1 VKRGLINN
9 PCVGARRRRRRRRR
23 RARRDRRET
32 TTRSVLFGVLS
43 TRKPTV
49 VVAQAHTGT
58 PSRTRCTDRAF
69 IRADIH
75 SRGASESVRGFRAR
89 DVDRLAFDGARG
101 TYVISDL
108 RGKKYIR
115 RVVESSRRRGCA
127 RARAGRGV
135 DDDDDD
141 ANHARAWVSYLALST
156 MDGCGRRGGVRARDG
171 RASGCARKFFAS
183 CVARVTA
190 RHARAWRRRYARR
203 RARWQCAARWV
214 VGDISP
220 VG

>member
-1 VKRGLINN
+1 MR
-9 PCVGARRRRRRRRR
+9 
-23 RARRDRRET
+23 
-32 TTRSVLFGVLS
+32 
-43 TRKPTV
+43 
-49 VVAQAHTGT
+49 
-58 PSRTRCTDRAF
+58 
-69 IRADIH
+69 
-75 SRGASESVRGFRAR
+75 
-89 DVDRLAFDGARG
+89 
-101 TYVISDL
+101 DL

-115 RVVESSRRRGCA
+115 RVVESSSARMRS
-127 RARAGRGV
+127 RARGRGV

-141 ANHARAWVSYLALST
+141 ANHSRTWVSYLA
-156 MDGCGRRGGVRARDG
+156 RRRWMGVDVAAVGGGVRARDV

-220 VG
+220 VDDGGQIARRGAGVRGVIARDARSV